1 MRAFLK
7 AAALAVAVSIV
18 AIPVLSPVA
27 AFAQAATT
35 TSTTVDFSPIL
46 TQLSTVFVDIVV
58 GLLGIVGLWL
68 AAILKAKWGI
78 DIEAGVRDIEA
89 NHRDALHSAV
99 ETWTNAAIAKFG
111 PNLKVTSDNAVLSF
125 ILNGVKSSVP
135 EAIKALAVADAWI
148 ISKAAGLAGVTPVIP
163 VAVPAAP

>member
-1 MRAFLK
+1 MRTLLK
-7 AAALAVAVSIV
+7 VAAIAAAIVLAAMPALVPAV
-18 AIPVLSPVA
+18 
-27 AFAQAATT
+27 AFAQEATT
-35 TSTTVDFSPIL
+35 TSTTVDLSPIL

-68 AAILKAKWGI
+68 ASILKAKWGI

-111 PNLKVTSDNAVLSF
+111 PNLKITSDNAVLSF
-125 ILNGVKSSVP
+125 ILNGVKSSAP
-135 EAIKALAVADAWI
+135 EAIKALQVADSWI

-163 VAVPAAP
+163 VAAAP